1 MILLPTRRRLERR
14 REKLY
19 QSLQSILQHAS
30 VHQVECI
37 MRQIH
42 GINQKLKTYFVRD
55 HEPEELFED
64 KDPFETKDLPPFPF
78 EEYWQGEEQF

>member
-14 REKLY
+14 REALY

-30 VHQVECI
+30 IHQVENI

-42 GINQKLKTYFVRD
+42 GINKRLKTYFVRD
-55 HEPEELFED
+55 HEPEELFEAE
-64 KDPFETKDLPPFPF
+64 DPFEAKALSQFPF
-78 EEYWQGEEQF
+78 EDYWQGEDPF